1 MDKTLESSK
10 LFPIIAWV
18 LVIGFAIFTYTLTV
32 SVQAEIDYIVE
43 ESSDTNITGQDI
55 SYTRALY

>member
-43 ESSDTNITGQDI
+43 ESSDTNITG
-55 SYTRALY
+55 